1 MLRRDG
7 VTVSIVGDTFL
18 SLQNVLGKRMCLPT
32 ELSVGAAP
40 HVQKN

>member
-7 VTVSIVGDTFL
+7 VTVSIVVGTFL

-32 ELSVGAAP
+32 ELSGGAAL
-40 HVQKN
+40 HAQKS